1 MLRLPGVPIIYLGR
15 RSPGASSNL
24 PPDIGRAILDCRYTR
39 SCNPRDVRPDD
50 IAASAV
56 GSYPAFSPLPAVRSR
71 RPAASHGS
79 RRVPNLPPAGGHSL
93 LRSHN
98 LTAVKL
104 LACVALCVARTF
116 LPLLPGGDGADLRG
130 KGMNKSGIK
139 VNLFM
144 FYHAKI
150 FGTQSGQGK
159 ILQGIRLPLLIGCR
173 RQGYP
178 IWCRLRLV
186 VRERGFP
193 SDCNYFIIKNNVF
206 IVCLC
211 ENYYNCIGLFCINQ
225 VDWKMIRNIL
235 VVFLL
240 LFVGFSCDLKNRK
253 TKNLRDIYG
262 QNLIL
267 PGHATWKIEG
277 RDTVINIENLAPK
290 LVVYYSSGTCAPCS
304 LKGLHHWGKIIDSVE
319 LVGPSLEIV
328 FIIKANRYDSLFF
341 HSLNSEHFIF
351 PVLCD
356 KEGEFEENNLLP
368 INKEYNA
375 FLLDSNN
382 EVVYVGSP
390 LLGRKMRSLFISIV
404 KVLNNDYRNGVNSD
418 LPSSDT
424 IDNISS

>member
-1 MLRLPGVPIIYLGR
+1 MQ
-15 RSPGASSNL
+15 
-24 PPDIGRAILDCRYTR
+24 
-39 SCNPRDVRPDD
+39 
-50 IAASAV
+50 
-56 GSYPAFSPLPAVRSR
+56 F
-71 RPAASHGS
+71 
-79 RRVPNLPPAGGHSL
+79 
-93 LRSHN
+93 
-98 LTAVKL
+98 
-104 LACVALCVARTF
+104 
-116 LPLLPGGDGADLRG
+116 
-130 KGMNKSGIK
+130 
-139 VNLFM
+139 
-144 FYHAKI
+144 I
-150 FGTQSGQGK
+150 FH
-159 ILQGIRLPLLIGCR
+159 C
-173 RQGYP
+173 
-178 IWCRLRLV
+178 
-186 VRERGFP
+186 
-193 SDCNYFIIKNNVF
+193 D
-206 IVCLC
+206 
-211 ENYYNCIGLFCINQ
+211 
-225 VDWKMIRNIL
+225 IL